1 MSQILSLSDS
11 KRNIMT
17 PLLALTDREYQL
29 ILALRKVEVDFEV
42 EAPTPAPSP
51 SATTFRAVRYFR
63 PTDANDKV
71 IGNRGITA
79 IFDVD
84 RASKRFSVKYSI
96 CHGDVFSK
104 SEGVRE
110 TSQHIYLPTFPY
122 DSNLTLG
129 ANLRNELHEGLQSGS
144 FIVGLRDDVRNILQ
158 QLRCSHL

>member
-1 MSQILSLSDS
+1 
-11 KRNIMT
+11 MT

-42 EAPTPAPSP
+42 EAPTPP
-51 SATTFRAVRYFR
+51 TFALGKTSFEAVRYFR

-79 IFDVD
+79 IFNVD
-84 RASKRFSVKYSI
+84 RANKRFSVKYSI

-110 TSQHIYLPTFPY
+110 ADQHIYLPTFPY
-122 DSNLTLG
+122 DSTLTLG
-129 ANLRNELHEGLQSGS
+129 VNLRNELHAGLQAGS
-144 FIVGLRDDVRNILQ
+144 FIAGLRDDVRNILQ
-158 QLRCSHL
+158 QLRCSQV